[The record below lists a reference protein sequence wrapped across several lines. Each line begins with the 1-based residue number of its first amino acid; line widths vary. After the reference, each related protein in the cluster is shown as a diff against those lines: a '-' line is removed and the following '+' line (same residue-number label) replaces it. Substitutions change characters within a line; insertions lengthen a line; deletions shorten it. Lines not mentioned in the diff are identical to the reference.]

1 LAKSAV
7 KSAGRARGVEK
18 IRSELNRCRTRTW
31 RSKLCEQLLNDQIR
45 TRERVNIVQSVAC
58 STQFIMVQMI
68 AANDAA
74 LLFLRRA
81 TADGQ
86 TVEGSDGNVL
96 RATRLMRLFTE
107 QLAAMAK
114 LKGKTGQQKVV
125 VEHVHVHSGGQAVVG
140 AVASPNQE
148 QEK

>member
-1 LAKSAV
+1 
-7 KSAGRARGVEK
+7 VEK

-81 TADGQ
+81 TP
-86 TVEGSDGNVL
+86 T
-96 RATRLMRLFTE
+96 
-107 QLAAMAK
+107 AK
-114 LKGKTGQQKVV
+114 RSRVQMGMCSERPG
-125 VEHVHVHSGGQAVVG
+125 
-140 AVASPNQE
+140 
-148 QEK
+148 